1 MFSVV
6 DISSLNITVG
16 HPNGTLAITSHVG
29 NMRLTNNV
37 VLYDVLVV
45 LGYCVSLL
53 SINNLIRDSKMFVVF
68 YKEKSYIQDLTKQK
82 TLRTGSESRGLYLF
96 GMQSNNSLGKCN
108 MVMDFNVSK
117 LLWHSKLGHPADQIM
132 STLHNEL
139 NISKSS
145 SMPICEVYHRAN
157 QIRLPSSVLSGKC
170 PYELVHNTK
179 PSLSHMGSF
188 GCLCFFTVLNNHDK
202 FSFKSE
208 KCVFIGYST
217 IKKAYKLLSLD
228 IRNVSYSRDVRLYET
243 VFPFKMKTCD
253 PKDVDSVNES
263 DHLSSFDGQSLKV
276 PMMKGGLHQLRMV
289 VTLFLSMVQQIPA
302 PGRDLVEDV
311 YMSLPQGYDG
321 VDKSK
326 VCKLNKALYGLKQAP
341 RQWNTKLTT
350 TLRGRGPT
358 VNDGAVYGTLVS
370 GGAMMGCVWREVLR
384 MISYEGPARDKEC
397 GGART

>member
-82 TLRTGSESRGLYLF
+82 TLRTGSESGGLYSF
-96 GMQSNNSLGKCN
+96 DMQSNSSLGKCN

-139 NISKSS
+139 NISKTS
-145 SMPICEVYHRAN
+145 SMPICEVCHKAN
-157 QIRLPSSVLSGKC
+157 QIRLPSSVLS
-170 PYELVHNTK
+170 
-179 PSLSHMGSF
+179 
-188 GCLCFFTVLNNHDK
+188 
-202 FSFKSE
+202 
-208 KCVFIGYST
+208 
-217 IKKAYKLLSLD
+217 
-228 IRNVSYSRDVRLYET
+228 DVRLYET
-243 VFPFKMKTCD
+243 IFPFKMKTCD

-263 DHLSSFDGQSLKV
+263 DHLSSFDGQSLKEGV
-276 PMMKGGLHQLRMV
+276 SATNFDDQSPSEGIIIDSGSSPTHSSNMFDHDG
-289 VTLFLSMVQQIPA
+289 
-302 PGRDLVEDV
+302 DV
-311 YMSLPQGYDG
+311 
-321 VDKSK
+321 
-326 VCKLNKALYGLKQAP
+326 
-341 RQWNTKLTT
+341 
-350 TLRGRGPT
+350 
-358 VNDGAVYGTLVS
+358 
-370 GGAMMGCVWREVLR
+370 
-384 MISYEGPARDKEC
+384 
-397 GGART
+397 